1 MSKRKE
7 TEEWFLTLLL
17 ITAISILIFGS
28 LWIAERPK
36 EIYVDREA
44 KTASYI
50 ARNDVTAQRYLP
62 AIIQWHMESQAK
74 IDNGYFEKG
83 TLDYGCSETGWKL
96 KHMECP
102 VTGIGYTLTYS
113 PQGKVM
119 HFEWDYSKDET

>member
-7 TEEWFLTLLL
+7 TAKRLLTLLL
-17 ITAISILIFGS
+17 ITTMSVLVFGS
-28 LWIAERPK
+28 LWAAERPK
-36 EIYVDREA
+36 EIYVNHEA

-50 ARNDVTAQRYLP
+50 ARNYVTVQRYLP
-62 AIIQWHMESQAK
+62 AIIQWHMESQVK

-83 TLDYGCSETGWKL
+83 TLDYGCSETGLKI

-102 VTGIGYTLTYS
+102 VTDIGYTLTYS
-113 PQGKVM
+113 SQGKVM